1 MFCKSVT
8 YEGRCENFAKK
19 CFACLVGMEK
29 SSTFAP
35 AIERDA
41 AVIEI
46 LKVKL
51 GSSNRS
57 KKLFEKFLRKSLVV
71 RKKVLTF
78 ASAFE
83 KKAIKKSSLKDLDM
97 NKQVVQFLLK

>member
-1 MFCKSVT
+1 MQ
-8 YEGRCENFAKK
+8 
-19 CFACLVGMEK
+19 K

-46 LKVKL
+46 LKTKERKHEL
-51 GSSNRS
+51 PLQ
-57 KKLFEKFLRKSLVV
+57 KKLFENFFRKVLVVQKKSLPLHPLS
-71 RKKVLTF
+71 KTI
-78 ASAFE
+78 
-83 KKAIKKSSLKDLDM
+83 AIKKSSLKDLDM

>member
-1 MFCKSVT
+1 MDLA
-8 YEGRCENFAKK
+8 GN
-19 CFACLVGMEK
+19 EK

-46 LKVKL
+46 LKTEMGIWFL
-51 GSSNRS
+51 PLQ
-57 KKLFEKFLRKSLVV
+57 KKLFEFFFWKVLVV
-71 RKKVLTF
+71 QKKVLTF

-83 KKAIKKSSLKDLDM
+83 KIAIKKSSLKDLDM
-97 NKQVVQFLLK
+97 NKQVVQDYLY

>member
-1 MFCKSVT
+1 M
-8 YEGRCENFAKK
+8 GN
-19 CFACLVGMEK
+19 GK

-51 GSSNRS
+51 GSSTHS
-57 KKLFEKFLRKSLVV
+57 KKNFLKNFFEKVWWLKIKSLPLHPLS
-71 RKKVLTF
+71 KTI
-78 ASAFE
+78 
-83 KKAIKKSSLKDLDM
+83 AIKEEFFERFRYEQASSTILT
-97 NKQVVQFLLK
+97 